1 MIYILDHVTRLY
13 KTVVQFVLRRLRRIL
28 GFPSFQQMQIIAQHP
43 QAMHLIVTESPR
55 QRIGLF
61 QRHSCRGLV
70 RIDAEVI
77 GQLLCGLIA
86 AQAEQPRHKIN
97 HIPGSPAAKAIE
109 IIPVQLHAG
118 MQVIVEGA
126 ADHVA
131 PVDLAAVVLGG
142 LLHSDSRFYSF
153 KQIHRLCPPSFID
166 GICPS
171 A

>member
-1 MIYILDHVTRLY
+1 MIYILHHPARLH
-13 KTVVQFVLRRLRRIL
+13 KAVVQVVLQRLRGIL
-28 GFPSFQQMQIIAQHP
+28 SLPAFQKMQVVAQHP
-43 QAMHLIVTESPR
+43 LAVHLVIPEGLR
-55 QRIGLF
+55 QRIWF
-61 QRHSCRGLV
+61 VQHHRCRGLV
-70 RIDAEVI
+70 RVDAKVI
-77 GQLLCGLIA
+77 GQLLCGLVA
-86 AQAEQPRHKIN
+86 AQAEQPRHKIY

-118 MQVIVEGA
+118 MPVIVEGA
-126 ADHVA
+126 ADHIA
-131 PVDLAAVVLGG
+131 PVDLTAVVFGG